1 MELEPPLLYWSVY
14 ERAVQCTLY
23 GEAGL
28 ELTSNR
34 AEDIAF
40 MIQLMYRKIQVNT
53 VSNRNVKVK

>member
-40 MIQLMYRKIQVNT
+40 MIQFDVQENLSKHRQ
-53 VSNRNVKVK
+53 